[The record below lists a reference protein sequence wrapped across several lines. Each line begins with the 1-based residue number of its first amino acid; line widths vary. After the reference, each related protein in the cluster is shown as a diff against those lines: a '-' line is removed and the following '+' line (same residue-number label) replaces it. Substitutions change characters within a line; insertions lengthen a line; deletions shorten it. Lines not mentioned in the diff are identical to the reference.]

1 MEILSRL
8 PVKSIGRCLCV
19 SKLWA
24 SILRLPY
31 FTTLF
36 ATRSSVRPHMLLA
49 YGEKGQ
55 VLFFSSP
62 QLKNP
67 NENASLTANYLSRVP
82 YGGSSFHISDPV
94 HGLVCLTY
102 IDKDILKEHIIC
114 NPSTGQTL
122 TLPKVKTTM
131 VGVRSIFKLV
141 SFLGYV
147 SIDKQFKVLSME
159 WNSDHYILGISVIVC
174 FDFKSEEFSYIEVV
188 KTFETLISDGPLI
201 NYNGKLGSLI
211 FKGHPWGDKARSFE
225 LLVIGDLEKQEWS
238 THKYMLPPT
247 WKNVVGEGMLGFA
260 GFFVRDKISEGPKNM
275 ISTVHKICNPSMHQV
290 LTLGT
295 QKLEWRMIKCCVP
308 HHSLHDGI
316 CINGVL
322 YYPAVHVPT
331 GAPIIVCFDA
341 RFSAKGIYDYADGA
355 SRSFEFVVIGDF
367 QKQEWSTH
375 KYVLPPP
382 IWKNMVGECVGFVG
396 FIGTNMIVLSHPSYV
411 IYYNIVKVGVQGLEG
426 FQSYKAFSF
435 MDYVENLKLVNEF

>member
-1 MEILSRL
+1 MELQLNTESKILLINGRENSKPLPIDLVMEILSRL

-31 FTTLF
+31 FSTLF
-36 ATRSSVRPHMLLA
+36 TTRSSVRPHMLLS

-82 YGGSSFHISDPV
+82 YGGYSCHINDPV
-94 HGLVCLTY
+94 HGMVCLTY
-102 IDKDILKEHIIC
+102 IDKEISKEHIIC

-147 SIDKQFKVLSME
+147 PTDKQFKVLSME
-159 WNSDHYILGISVIVC
+159 WNSDHIILGPQHQVLTLGTQKLEWRLTKCCMSHYFCPKGICINGVLYYRALDAYTGISMIVC

-188 KTFETLISDGPLI
+188 KTFTTLVLDGPLI
-201 NYNGKLGSLI
+201 NYNGKLGLLI
-211 FKGHPWGDKARSFE
+211 FEGYPWGDRARSFE

-247 WKNVVGEGMLGFA
+247 WKNVVGEGMFCFA
-260 GFFVRDKISEGPKNM
+260 GFF
-275 ISTVHKICNPSMHQV
+275 
-290 LTLGT
+290 
-295 QKLEWRMIKCCVP
+295 
-308 HHSLHDGI
+308 
-316 CINGVL
+316 
-322 YYPAVHVPT
+322 
-331 GAPIIVCFDA
+331 
-341 RFSAKGIYDYADGA
+341 
-355 SRSFEFVVIGDF
+355 
-367 QKQEWSTH
+367 
-375 KYVLPPP
+375 
-382 IWKNMVGECVGFVG
+382 
-396 FIGTNMIVLSHPSYV
+396 GTNTIVLSRRSYV
-411 IYYNIVKVGVQGLEG
+411 IYYNIDKNTIVKVGIQGVEAFKCFDRSIFLHHVEGLMLVQ
-426 FQSYKAFSF
+426 
-435 MDYVENLKLVNEF
+435 EF